1 MSYQLM
7 WSSDHLMIK
16 FQNVADLIRL
26 ANWTFIL
33 VFAYEP
39 VNAPKTNFEIWVKK
53 KLGTFFQFRVT
64 QYHSTFVW
72 KLFVWNFVVIIDLF
86 QLFYNWWLKFYNLLF
101 EIKKFTVEKL
111 TLKRTYF
118 EIYFRNNYFWKTLLW
133 VSIFECRHQLNLK
146 KGNTLLILKLTSSGY
161 FGKNEKWL
169 NFVIAKISVQ
179 LWHFF

>member
-1 MSYQLM
+1 M

-101 EIKKFTVEKL
+101 EIKKIHHWKTYFKKNLLLKFTFGIITFEKL
-111 TLKRTYF
+111 YCEFRYLNAVISSIWKRA
-118 EIYFRNNYFWKTLLW
+118 
-133 VSIFECRHQLNLK
+133 
-146 KGNTLLILKLTSSGY
+146 ILC
-161 FGKNEKWL
+161 
-169 NFVIAKISVQ
+169 
-179 LWHFF
+179 